1 MSRIIKKGE
10 QMAKKYYAV
19 KIGKT
24 PGVYNTWN
32 ECKIQVDGFPGAAY
46 KSFST
51 LEAARE
57 YISIENNFEK
67 SVPDNL
73 NEAIAY
79 VDGSY
84 SKELLKYSYG
94 CVIQYNNKRIE
105 LSGSD
110 NNPKYIEM
118 NNVAGEI
125 LGSINAIKWAIENGV
140 ESINIFHD
148 YEGISKW
155 ANGDWKANKLG
166 TKEYQEYIKDSRGKL
181 QINFT
186 KVAAH
191 TGVELNEVADQL
203 AKKALLS
210 ETKVEVRKTKLSVVE
225 KIFDN
230 IMSMHPNDKDKK
242 NFSLHEYVINDRR
255 LTEYVKQLWS
265 VSGKKKSEIKSIE
278 YTLNLDE
285 KILNVIIIDKDEI
298 QHEKSIKLEGVL

>member
-1 MSRIIKKGE
+1 
-10 QMAKKYYAV
+10 MAKKYYAV

-24 PGVYNTWN
+24 PGVYSTWD

-57 YISIENNFEK
+57 YITIENNFEK
-67 SVPDNL
+67 SVSDNL

-84 SKELLKYSYG
+84 SKELLKYSFG

-125 LGSINAIKWAIENGV
+125 LGSINAIKWAIDNGV

-155 ANGDWKANKLG
+155 ANGEWKANKIG
-166 TKEYQEYIKDSRGKL
+166 TQEYQAFIKHSREKL
-181 QINFT
+181 QIRFT

-203 AKKALLS
+203 AKKALLA
-210 ETKVEVRKTKLSVVE
+210 ETKEENSIIKLSVVE
-225 KIFDN
+225 KKFDN
-230 IMSMHPNDKDKK
+230 IMCMLLDEKDKK
-242 NFSLHEYVINDRR
+242 NFISNGYVINDRR

-265 VSGKKKSEIKSIE
+265 VSGKKKSDIKSIE

-285 KILNVIIIDKDEI
+285 KILNVIIIDKAEI
-298 QHEKSIKLEGVL
+298 QHKKSIKLEGVL